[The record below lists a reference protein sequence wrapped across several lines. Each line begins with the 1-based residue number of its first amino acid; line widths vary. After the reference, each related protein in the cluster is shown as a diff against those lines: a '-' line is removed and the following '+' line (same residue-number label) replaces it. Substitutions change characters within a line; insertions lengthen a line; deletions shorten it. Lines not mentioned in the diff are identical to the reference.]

1 MFIKR
6 YCSIVDEVF
15 LIDKKW
21 LEYLKSK
28 WAYLSLL
35 AIYLVNVIYNYIW
48 IIQDKKPPG
57 WDDAAHLMLSL
68 SYYQILADPG
78 WDMIGKM
85 VQVSSYYP
93 PFYHF
98 FTAFMYLLFGKS
110 LDVALMTN
118 SVFLGIL
125 LLSVFGI
132 GKKIFNE
139 EAGLVAAVLVT
150 LYPSIFALERVY
162 MLELPL
168 VAMVSLSVYFLI
180 LTDHFKSLKFS
191 IAFGITIALAVLT
204 KWTAAFFI
212 IGPLL
217 CIIHDTFS
225 PRTIEQRIALGLKS
239 QKIEKT
245 CHYCGKALKN
255 NYIQH
260 TDKNFCSKDCKK
272 KWKLQS
278 KNRKNAPHFSRAVN
292 LGIAIFVSFI
302 VASIWYIP
310 HLSDVYNN
318 IIIGQTFAGAAEGD
332 PSVLT
337 IPSIRYYI
345 LTLLD
350 FQISPILAVLFFVGV
365 LYLLKKKENQLL
377 LFLWIFIPYLAF
389 TLFRNKDY
397 RYTLPIV
404 GAIALISALPLVKIN
419 SKKLKAAVFSIIL
432 IIGGLQLYLMAAG
445 MDSLSKATSVD
456 VKDYGTFKLFP
467 SMGYSARPLWKEDWK
482 TADTLETITSDA
494 INNPRTPGRM
504 AIVLV
509 LPDYHI
515 INGYTFSYYAI
526 RDNLPLYIIN
536 AAYLP
541 SASVFYDNFL
551 NIDYIIIKR
560 GGDIVGNKYRI
571 MVNDMYVFFEKNYN
585 GKYQLIKSLDLPD
598 NSTLSIYKNV
608 YTG

>member
-1 MFIKR
+1 MIENER
-6 YCSIVDEVF
+6 
-15 LIDKKW
+15 LG
-21 LEYLKSK
+21 YLRAK
-28 WAYLSLL
+28 WAYLALL
-35 AIYLVNVIYNYIW
+35 LLYLANVIYNYIW
-48 IIQDKKPPG
+48 IVQDKKPPG

-68 SYYQILADPG
+68 SYYQILANPG
-78 WDMIGKM
+78 WDMIGKL
-85 VQVSSYYP
+85 VEVSSYYP

-125 LLSVFGI
+125 LLSIFGI

-139 EAGLVAAVLVT
+139 ETGLVAAVFIS

-168 VAMVSLSVYFLI
+168 VAMVALNVYFLL

-191 IAFGITIALAVLT
+191 IAFGFTTAIAILT
-204 KWTAAFFI
+204 KWTAVFFI
-212 IGPLL
+212 IGPLF

-225 PRTIEQRIALGLKS
+225 SITIEQRIASRIKF
-239 QKIEKT
+239 QRIEKV
-245 CHYCGKALKN
+245 CQYCGKALKT

-260 TDKNFCSKDCKK
+260 DGKNFCSKECKK

-278 KNRKNAPHFSRAVN
+278 KSKKNASYFPRAVN
-292 LGIAIFVSFI
+292 LCLAILVSFI

-310 HLSDVYNN
+310 HLNDVYNN
-318 IIIGQTFAGAAEGD
+318 VIIGQTFAGAAEGD

-350 FQISPILAVLFFVGV
+350 FQISPILAVLFFAGV

-404 GAIALISALPLVKIN
+404 GAVALISAIPLVKIN
-419 SKKLKAAVFSIIL
+419 SKKLKVAVFSIIL
-432 IIGGLQLYLMAAG
+432 IIGGLQLFLMAAG

-467 SMGYSARPLWKEDWK
+467 SGGYGARPLWTEDWK
-482 TADTLETITSDA
+482 TEDTLETITSDA
-494 INNPRTPGRM
+494 IKNTRTQGRV
-504 AIVLV
+504 AVVVV